1 MNTFLI
7 DKKPKVLTIFS
18 SNQAIKVIKATARIT
33 PGMAYPDID
42 KVDKIFNT
50 LLFETLF
57 P

>member
-18 SNQAIKVIKATARIT
+18 SNQAIKVINATARII
-33 PGMAYPDID
+33 PGIAYPDMD
-42 KVDKIFNT
+42 KVDKKFKT
-50 LLFETLF
+50 LFFDTLF